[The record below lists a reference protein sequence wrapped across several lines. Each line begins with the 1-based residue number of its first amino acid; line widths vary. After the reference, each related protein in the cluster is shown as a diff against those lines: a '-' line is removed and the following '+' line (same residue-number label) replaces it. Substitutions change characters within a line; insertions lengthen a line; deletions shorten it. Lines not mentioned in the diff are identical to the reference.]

1 MNQLT
6 AIQKTM
12 SSREIAKLTCSD
24 HSNVLKTVR
33 SLVLK
38 GIVFGNETLY
48 RNEQNGQLYPEFNLD
63 YRNTMVVVSGY
74 SAELRAIIIDRWQE
88 LESVQSKPLTHAL
101 PQDYLSALKALVES
115 EEAKQIAQQQLQLAA
130 PKVEYFD
137 KVAERS
143 ALLNATQVGQ
153 KVGMSAIKM
162 NLRLSELNVYNKS
175 IKRSRVF
182 QQWFIDQGL
191 GELKQTEQGY
201 PQAMFT
207 IKGEQWVIEKFVSEG
222 LI

>member
-1 MNQLT
+1 M
-6 AIQKTM
+6 QKKM
-12 SSREIAKLTCSD
+12 SSREISDLTEKQHQHVKRDFENMC
-24 HSNVLKTVR
+24 
-33 SLVLK
+33 
-38 GIVFGNETLY
+38 I
-48 RNEQNGQLYPEFNLD
+48 QLNLD
-63 YRNTMVVVSGY
+63 ASNFGHTYIDSINRAQVEYLLDQETTLCLVSGY
-74 SAELRAIIIDRWQE
+74 SAPLRMAIIKRWKE
-88 LESVQSKPLTHAL
+88 LEKQFPDFNN
-101 PQDYLSALKALVES
+101 PVEAARAWAN
-115 EEAKQIAQQQLQLAA
+115 EVEARQIAQQQLQIAA

-162 NLRLSELNVYNKS
+162 NLRLYELNVYNKS

-207 IKGEQWVIEKFVSEG
+207 IKGEQWVIEKFISEG